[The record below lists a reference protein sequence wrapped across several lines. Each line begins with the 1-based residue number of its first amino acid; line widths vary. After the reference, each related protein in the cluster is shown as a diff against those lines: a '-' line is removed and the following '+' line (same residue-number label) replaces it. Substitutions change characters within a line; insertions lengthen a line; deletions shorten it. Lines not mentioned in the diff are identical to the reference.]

1 MQSPQNSDESTL
13 AQALRKCIPNIQ
25 NAVIQGNN
33 LLKIKTLDGKTLAV
47 TLEKLLKI
55 INTVESNTGIAIG
68 HIQINNLQ
76 PLQRGEIE
84 ELTLLN

>member
-1 MQSPQNSDESTL
+1 MQFPKLPESDL
-13 AQALRKCIPNIQ
+13 VQALHLCIPNIQ
-25 NAVIQGNN
+25 NAVIENDN

-47 TLEKLLKI
+47 TLEGLYKI
-55 INTVESNTGIAIG
+55 INTVESNTGIVIG